1 MTTAHPPTLF
11 YLPISLQCL
20 CAVQEV
26 VCTYYYY
33 LPPNT
38 LPLLPFIYATLSF
51 LWAPKA
57 PGVLGLGVEEAV
69 MFEEKVGR
77 RLVWSRGHAS

>member
-1 MTTAHPPTLF
+1 MTSMTTAHPPTLF

-57 PGVLGLGVEEAV
+57 PGVLGLGSWVLGSRCRG
-69 MFEEKVGR
+69 GR
-77 RLVWSRGHAS
+77 DV

>member
-1 MTTAHPPTLF
+1 MVSGHFGFTKDLMTTAHPPTRF

-26 VCTYYYY
+26 VCTYYY

-57 PGVLGLGVEEAV
+57 PGVLGLGVE
-69 MFEEKVGR
+69 GR
-77 RLVWSRGHAS
+77 S